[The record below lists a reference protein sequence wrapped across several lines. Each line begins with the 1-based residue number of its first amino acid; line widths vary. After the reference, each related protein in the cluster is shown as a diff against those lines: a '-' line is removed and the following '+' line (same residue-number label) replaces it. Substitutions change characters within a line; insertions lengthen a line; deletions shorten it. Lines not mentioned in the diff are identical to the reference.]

1 MYYMNELNEDFH
13 KKNEQINNY
22 INTIL
27 FNEPKIAIDDI
38 SDLELNDIIHIN
50 FIPDSQKY
58 IYDLYPKFGKIIS
71 IENDKIIIENLD
83 KVHEDLLH
91 EGVSY
96 MGQSLGYSYYIY
108 KFICSKK

>member
-1 MYYMNELNEDFH
+1 MYHTNELNEHFN
-13 KKNEQINNY
+13 KINEQINNY

-27 FNEPKIAIDDI
+27 SNKQKIAIDDI
-38 SDLELNDIIHIN
+38 SNLELNDIIHIN

-71 IENDKIIIENLD
+71 IENEKIIIENLD
-83 KVHEDLLH
+83 DAHEDLLH

-108 KFICSKK
+108 KFI

>member
-1 MYYMNELNEDFH
+1 MDDQIEQFN

-27 FNEPKIAIDDI
+27 LNKQKFPIDNI
-38 SDLELNDIIHIN
+38 SDLRINDIIHIN

-58 IYDLYPKFGKIIS
+58 IYDLFPKFGKIFS
-71 IENDKIIIENLD
+71 IENENIIIENLD
-83 KVHEDLLH
+83 KIQENLLH
-91 EGVSY
+91 DGVSY

-108 KFICSKK
+108 KFM

>member
-1 MYYMNELNEDFH
+1 MYHTNELNEHFN
-13 KKNEQINNY
+13 KINEQINNY

-27 FNEPKIAIDDI
+27 LNKQKIAIDNI
-38 SDLELNDIIHIN
+38 SNLELNDIIHIN

-71 IENDKIIIENLD
+71 IENDEIIIENLD
-83 KVHEDLLH
+83 KAHENLLH

-108 KFICSKK
+108 KFI